1 MTTYNEPA
9 RALDF
14 LVSEANGHRSRD
26 QVTLA
31 ASQGALVP
39 GTVLAQLSAG
49 GNYVVYDNTA
59 SSTGAEVAKAIL
71 CYPAADSGSTQK
83 VTVIS
88 NDAEVQGALLNWAA
102 NDATGKTAGTADLL
116 AVGIKIRAA

>member
-9 RALDF
+9 RALEF

-39 GTVLAQLSAG
+39 GTVLAKPDASA
-49 GNYVVYDNTA
+49 NYVVYDNASGTA
-59 SSTGAEVAKAIL
+59 GVNVAKAIL
-71 CYPAADSGSTQK
+71 CYPADDSAGTQL
-83 VTVIS
+83 VSVIS
-88 NDAEVQGALLNWAA
+88 NDAEVQGALLDWGD
-102 NDATGKTAGTADLL
+102 NDGAGITAGTADLL
-116 AVGIKIRAA
+116 AAGIKIRAA